1 MRPIRIQVL
10 LRKEDNLK
18 KLSFLM
24 EDQKNVKPVH
34 SPLLRPKAKPH
45 TLLYDDTVILNTAA
59 DTVFDNNEK

>member
-1 MRPIRIQVL
+1 
-10 LRKEDNLK
+10 
-18 KLSFLM
+18 M

-45 TLLYDDTVILNTAA
+45 TPLQDKTVILNTAA